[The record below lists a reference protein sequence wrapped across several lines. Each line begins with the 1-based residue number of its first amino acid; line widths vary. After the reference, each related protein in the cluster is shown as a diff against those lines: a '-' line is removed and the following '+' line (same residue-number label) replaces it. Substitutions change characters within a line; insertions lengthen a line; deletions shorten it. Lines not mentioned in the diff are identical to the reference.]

1 MKGKAHRLGDDINTD
16 YIIAGKHK
24 RDTFDAAA
32 MVPHLLED
40 IDPGLQ
46 ARIVPGDLLV
56 AGRNF
61 GCGSSREAAPMV
73 IQAAGIRA
81 VLARSFARIFFR
93 NSINIGLLLIE
104 CDTSD
109 IRDGDVLEI
118 DPAQGT
124 VRDETRGFELR
135 FKNLPA
141 TMSAIFAEGG
151 LIAYLKKYGRFPQ

>member
-1 MKGKAHRLGDDINTD
+1 MKGKAHKLGDDINTD

-40 IDPGLQ
+40 IDPALH
-46 ARIVPGDLLV
+46 ARIKPGDILV
-56 AGRNF
+56 AGKNF

-73 IQAAGIRA
+73 IHAAGIQA

-109 IRDGDVLEI
+109 IEEGDVLEI
-118 DPAQGT
+118 FPAKGIIW
-124 VRDETRGFELR
+124 DETKQLEIQ
-135 FKNLPA
+135 FKSLPGA
-141 TMSAIFAEGG
+141 MSAIFMEGG
-151 LIAYLKKYGRFPQ
+151 LTSYLKKYGQFPQ